1 MSNIIKRKIVFSDI
15 EDLMS
20 CCLLNGVV
28 DLYGISLTNEQLN
41 NLYSYCKNIGSYR
54 VIVRKI
60 DTSEMFLV
68 NNIEESNLKG

>member
-41 NLYSYCKNIGSYR
+41 NLYSYCKNNYPYSF
-54 VIVRKI
+54 IVQKV
-60 DTSEMFLV
+60 DTSEMFLI
-68 NNIEESNLKG
+68 NNIEESNLKE